1 MILMLVEFYS
11 AIRYEW
17 KPMSEAEINSVSAEI
32 PYAESSVAVV
42 VPLFPK
48 LPGIRE
54 SLASLGTQTRPPNLV
69 VLLDDGTSPE
79 AELLQSVIPDLNVEI
94 VQIEPGS
101 LASALGAVSE
111 YLANFEFLAFL
122 QAGDAYAPER
132 IEKCLDALQ
141 QSREGRP
148 LAMAVTAM
156 VAVDSRGQPL
166 PPDEPRAAHLERLW
180 APGRA
185 GAELADWLGIGYFAG
200 PASNLFLRRDFLAA
214 NPLPVD
220 VANLAQGL
228 VVLAGLQGLL
238 AIVRQPL
245 LRHYPPSVDSEPTA
259 RAMADV
265 LQTQME
271 VLGALSG
278 KLGVSPETRR
288 NFASYHRSAWNNLSG
303 LREDLFQQ
311 ALLRLASLAS
321 PEDIRA
327 VTAEVVRSR
336 EASIVPAH
344 WAALYEG
351 RDPLDLAGYASAL
364 RRTREKL
371 DDARSENERLKKIA
385 DTAQGSGWVRFGA
398 WLGERSARRMMELEE
413 EEEET
418 AVEEKDQR
426 AAE

>member
-1 MILMLVEFYS
+1 M
-11 AIRYEW
+11 
-17 KPMSEAEINSVSAEI
+17 
-32 PYAESSVAVV
+32 
-42 VPLFPK
+42 
-48 LPGIRE
+48 
-54 SLASLGTQTRPPNLV
+54 
-69 VLLDDGTSPE
+69 
-79 AELLQSVIPDLNVEI
+79 
-94 VQIEPGS
+94 
-101 LASALGAVSE
+101 
-111 YLANFEFLAFL
+111 
-122 QAGDAYAPER
+122 
-132 IEKCLDALQ
+132 
-141 QSREGRP
+141 
-148 LAMAVTAM
+148 
-156 VAVDSRGQPL
+156 
-166 PPDEPRAAHLERLW
+166 
-180 APGRA
+180 
-185 GAELADWLGIGYFAG
+185 
-200 PASNLFLRRDFLAA
+200 
-214 NPLPVD
+214 
-220 VANLAQGL
+220 ANLAQGL

-245 LRHYPPSVDSEPTA
+245 LRHYPPSVESEPTA

-265 LQTQME
+265 LQTQMA

-288 NFASYHRSAWNNLSG
+288 NFAAFHRSAWNNLSG

-344 WAALYEG
+344 WAALFEG

-371 DDARSENERLKKIA
+371 DDARSENERLTTIA
-385 DTAQGSGWVRFGA
+385 DAAQGSGWVRFGA

-413 EEEET
+413 DEEET

>member
-1 MILMLVEFYS
+1 VEFYCVF
-11 AIRYEW
+11 RYEW
-17 KPMSEAEINSVSAEI
+17 KPMSEAANNSVIPEI

-79 AELLQSVIPDLNVEI
+79 AELFHRVIPDLNVEV
-94 VQIEPGS
+94 VQVEPGS
-101 LASALGAVSE
+101 LASALETLSE
-111 YLANFEFLAFL
+111 YLANFDFITFL
-122 QAGDAYAPER
+122 QAGDAYAPAR
-132 IEKCLDALQ
+132 IEKCLEALRE
-141 QSREGRP
+141 SREGRP

-200 PASNLFLRRDFLAA
+200 PASNLFLRRDFLAT

-220 VANLAQGL
+220 IANLAQGL

-238 AIVRQPL
+238 AVVRQPL
-245 LRHYPPSVDSEPTA
+245 LLHYPPPVESEPTA

-265 LQTQME
+265 LQTQMA
-271 VLGALSG
+271 VLAALTG

-288 NFASYHRSAWNNLSG
+288 NFAAYHRSAWNNLSG

-321 PEDIRA
+321 PDDIRA
-327 VTAEVVRSR
+327 VTAEVIRSR
-336 EASIVPAH
+336 EASVVPAH
-344 WAALYEG
+344 WAALFEG
-351 RDPLDLAGYASAL
+351 RDPLDLAGYAASL
-364 RRTREKL
+364 RRTRDKL

-385 DTAQGSGWVRFGA
+385 DAAQGSGWIRFGA
-398 WLGERSARRMMELEE
+398 WLGERSARRMMELEQ

-418 AVEEKDQR
+418 TETPTEAQGP
-426 AAE
+426 AAEKA

>member
-1 MILMLVEFYS
+1 VEFYCVF
-11 AIRYEW
+11 RYEW
-17 KPMSEAEINSVSAEI
+17 KPMSEAANNNNIVTPEI
-32 PYAESSVAVV
+32 PYTESSVAVV

-69 VLLDDGTSPE
+69 VLLHDGTNKE
-79 AELLQSVIPDLNVEI
+79 AELFHRVIPDLNVEV
-94 VQIEPGS
+94 VQVEPGS
-101 LASALGAVSE
+101 LASALQTLSE
-111 YLANFEFLAFL
+111 YLANFDFITFL

-132 IEKCLDALQ
+132 IEKCLAALQ

-156 VAVDSRGQPL
+156 VAVDSRGQTL

-185 GAELADWLGIGYFAG
+185 GAELADWLGIGCFAG

-220 VANLAQGL
+220 VPNLAQGL

-238 AIVRQPL
+238 AVVRQPL
-245 LRHYPPSVDSEPTA
+245 LLHYPPPVESEPTV

-265 LQTQME
+265 LQTQMA

-288 NFASYHRSAWNNLSG
+288 NFAAYHRSAWNSLSG

-321 PEDIRA
+321 PDDIRA
-327 VTAEVVRSR
+327 VTTEVVRSR
-336 EASIVPAH
+336 EASVVPAH
-344 WAALYEG
+344 WAALFEG
-351 RDPLDLAGYASAL
+351 RDPLDLAAYATAL
-364 RRTREKL
+364 RRTRDKL

-385 DTAQGSGWVRFGA
+385 DAAQGSGWIRFGA
-398 WLGERSARRMMELEE
+398 WLGERSARRMMELEQ
-413 EEEET
+413 EEET
-418 AVEEKDQR
+418 AVEEKEQR
-426 AAE
+426 ASE